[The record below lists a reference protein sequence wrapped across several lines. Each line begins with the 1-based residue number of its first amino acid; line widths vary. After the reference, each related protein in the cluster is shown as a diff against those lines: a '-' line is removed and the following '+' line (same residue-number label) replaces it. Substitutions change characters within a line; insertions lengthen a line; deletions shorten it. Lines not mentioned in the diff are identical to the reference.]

1 MAFIAVYITNESKEA
16 AQLLADALLDSRLI
30 ACANI
35 FPMASTYLWQG
46 NIAKEDEWV
55 AIVKTTTRNWQKLKD
70 KVTKI
75 HVDIKILPKHY
86 PWVGESLLAGMKE
99 VLGDAAT
106 PEILNAW
113 EEAYGFLAKVF
124 IAKEEELYAE

>member
-1 MAFIAVYITNESKEA
+1 MAFIAVYITNESQEA

-75 HVDIKILPKHY
+75 HPYDVPCIMKIDVEANKDY
-86 PWVGESLLAGMKE
+86 EDWVRAS
-99 VLGDAAT
+99 VID
-106 PEILNAW
+106 
-113 EEAYGFLAKVF
+113 
-124 IAKEEELYAE
+124 

>member
-16 AQLLADALLDSRLI
+16 AQLLADVLLDSRLI

-35 FPMASTYLWQG
+35 FPMASAYLWQG

-55 AIVKTTTRNWQKLKD
+55 AIVKTTKRNWQKLKD

-75 HVDIKILPKHY
+75 HPYDVPCIMKIDVEANKAY
-86 PWVGESLLAGMKE
+86 EDWVRAS
-99 VLGDAAT
+99 VID
-106 PEILNAW
+106 
-113 EEAYGFLAKVF
+113 
-124 IAKEEELYAE
+124 